1 MLPAIALS
9 LALFAVQ
16 APTPAAPPS
25 DPSASQPVPASRP
38 CGLDAMGQYHN
49 GCGVTAPRLVNQV
62 YPEYSK
68 EARKKKFNGIVLVG
82 LTVDANGEPTNL
94 HIVRSASDKAD
105 EANRDAALSLDQK
118 ALDCVQK
125 YRFAPATYQGKPV
138 PFDLNVEV
146 NFQIVK

>member
-1 MLPAIALS
+1 
-9 LALFAVQ
+9 
-16 APTPAAPPS
+16 
-25 DPSASQPVPASRP
+25 
-38 CGLDAMGQYHN
+38 MGQYHV
-49 GCGVTAPRLVNQV
+49 GCGVTAPRLVNRV

-125 YRFAPATYQGKPV
+125 YRFEPATYRGKPIPV
-138 PFDLNVEV
+138 EMNVEI
-146 NFQIVK
+146 NFQIH